1 MGRSVSP
8 RGERCEMGFADD
20 AGVVDPPLRPE
31 PLRHTPRRP
40 ASGSTMSVT
49 VKSEESVTLFRAP
62 SLVTTLAR

>member
-1 MGRSVSP
+1 
-8 RGERCEMGFADD
+8 MGFADD